1 MTLELDL
8 RGLRCPL
15 PVLRTKKAMK
25 NMPENGVLSVITSD
39 PGSISDFSAFCSAT
53 GNKLLESAERDNL
66 FYFSIQ
72 KMGK

>member
-1 MTLELDL
+1 MMLELDL

-25 NMPENGVLSVITSD
+25 PMLEDSVLLVKTSD
-39 PGSISDFSAFCSAT
+39 PGSVSDFKAYCEAT
-53 GNKLLESAERDNL
+53 GNKLLEDSESDGV

-72 KMGK
+72 KSGN